1 MSEHV
6 TLLHDLDAGKNCSGE
21 AAAAIRDLEQRIDEQ
36 REKVAT
42 WIMSLGLSTGHGDT
56 LEDLL
61 KEAHWQVREYQQRI
75 ALGIRRIV
83 EFDGYGP
90 NMPRVYLPV
99 ENIVRFHAIDF
110 NGNYGTEIVLPEG
123 RYIRVSAS
131 PEEVKA
137 RLMGTVK

>member
-61 KEAHWQVREYQQRI
+61 KEARYLVEINELHDRLEARC
-75 ALGIRRIV
+75 RRWSD
-83 EFDGYGP
+83 ETTT
-90 NMPRVYLPV
+90 R
-99 ENIVRFHAIDF
+99 
-110 NGNYGTEIVLPEG
+110 GN
-123 RYIRVSAS
+123 AN
-131 PEEVKA
+131 
-137 RLMGTVK
+137 

>member
-1 MSEHV
+1 M
-6 TLLHDLDAGKNCSGE
+6 K
-21 AAAAIRDLEQRIDEQ
+21 
-36 REKVAT
+36 
-42 WIMSLGLSTGHGDT
+42 
-56 LEDLL
+56 
-61 KEAHWQVREYQQRI
+61 
-75 ALGIRRIV
+75 IV

-99 ENIVRFHAIDF
+99 ENIVRFHAIGF

-137 RLMGTVK
+137 RLMGAVK